1 MNLHGVAPAQG
12 DVRLSLALQ
21 IWKFERGTSAT
32 VRISLGLN
40 GLRAARPDVA
50 RKQAAMQLAFVA
62 GEQFQCLRRFERCD
76 QIHDRPE
83 DANRVAR
90 FFQARRAA
98 GFEQTSKTSGTLWP
112 NCKGQAIAGD
122 SSGVNPRSTR
132 LNRKIVD
139 QKTRFK
145 IVRAIQDQ
153 RKPG

>member
-12 DVRLSLALQ
+12 DVRLSLAFQ
-21 IWKFERGTSAT
+21 IWKFAQGTRAT
-32 VRISLGLN
+32 VGISLGLN
-40 GLRAARPDVA
+40 GLKAARPDVA

-62 GEQFQCLRRFERCD
+62 GEQF
-76 QIHDRPE
+76 HDRPE

-98 GFEQTSKTSGTLWP
+98 GFEQTSKTSGALWP
-112 NCKGQAIAGD
+112 NCKGQAIAGN
-122 SSGVNPRSTR
+122 SSGVNPGNPR